1 MKSITLLSQ
10 TIGQNLSLCPSA
22 LWGHTFFL
30 HLVQWGCWSCDPFPH
45 YKDPGRTASGPSPGT
60 AGKSHGPTRG
70 DETSSL
76 RCLSWTRRRG
86 VPFLVVVCFRA
97 RVWVE
102 SVSGSEFGA
111 GTAHWK
117 RSHMQCFQGRKGH
130 SPPHL
135 GLALD
140 RKDSVAWLFLLLAFS
155 FWFAILTLRVG

>member
-1 MKSITLLSQ
+1 MSYVLEKDSGRVTWEEWSTLWATVQSSI
-10 TIGQNLSLCPSA
+10 
-22 LWGHTFFL
+22 
-30 HLVQWGCWSCDPFPH
+30 
-45 YKDPGRTASGPSPGT
+45 
-60 AGKSHGPTRG
+60 
-70 DETSSL
+70 L
-76 RCLSWTRRRG
+76 RCRLALEVRKRTFSVSILSVLI
-86 VPFLVVVCFRA
+86 VPGFLALFIVLFLLACFVVVCFRA

-155 FWFAILTLRVG
+155 FWFAILTLQVG